1 MAQVEYIGAKCQHF
15 LFVHQHISAKF
26 QHFFLS
32 SKKGEKVRK
41 YAFLQQSLKGVGE
54 ANLISRTR
62 DSVKTYFRLM
72 K

>member
-1 MAQVEYIGAKCQHF
+1 MLGLRNVQTMCEISYLRCQ
-15 LFVHQHISAKF
+15 I
-26 QHFFLS
+26 FFLS
-32 SKKGEKVRK
+32 AKNGAKVRK
-41 YAFLQQSLKGVGE
+41 YALLQQSLEGVGE